1 MVAILITT
9 KNQLNLVIMTV
20 TKAKIEK
27 NLEKNK
33 HAPIHKF
40 LCVRALRRDF
50 VQSWLNVED
59 KVRLVSWCSYSLY
72 GFFQM
77 ELSEDKRLHH
87 VLCGEQGQ
95 AEAMIAVNP

>member
-1 MVAILITT
+1 MKSLKKKLSIKQLLLSN
-9 KNQLNLVIMTV
+9 KNWWHFY
-20 TKAKIEK
+20 
-27 NLEKNK
+27 EKNK